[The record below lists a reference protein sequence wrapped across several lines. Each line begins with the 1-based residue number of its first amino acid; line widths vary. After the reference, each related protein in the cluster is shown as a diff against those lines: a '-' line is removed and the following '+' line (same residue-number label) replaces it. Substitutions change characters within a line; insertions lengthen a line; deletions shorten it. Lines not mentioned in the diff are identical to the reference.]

1 MRRTLPL
8 LAMSLA
14 MILVFYAGGCDA
26 TQQEITFDTRKLG
39 GRDLLQ
45 TEVGANPVTNV
56 IDRSDWPIIDYG
68 PTIGWTRHGPTY
80 VKDVPLRADAID
92 VTQLP
97 QVLWRVDAA
106 FLGTR
111 AENWS
116 SQNAADAG
124 IAPLQVAGEIA
135 VMPLR
140 MINQP
145 PWEIIED

>member
-8 LAMSLA
+8 LELSLA
-14 MILVFYAGGCDA
+14 MILFFYAGGCAA
-26 TQQEITFDTRKLG
+26 TQQEITYDTRKLD

-45 TEVGANPVTNV
+45 TEVGANPVTDV

-68 PTIGWTRHGPTY
+68 PAIGWTRHGPTY
-80 VKDVPLRADAID
+80 VKDVPLRA
-92 VTQLP
+92 
-97 QVLWRVDAA
+97 DAA

-124 IAPLQVAGEIA
+124 IAPLQVAGKMA
-135 VMPLR
+135 VMPLL

-145 PWEIIED
+145 PWKIIED